1 MEDKL
6 ISPLAARLYEIGNEL
21 DRFDFLALTA
31 LAAPTLDKSEL
42 TEENRLVSCETKTW
56 YKLDYNGAV
65 RLTVESD
72 SLFVKGLCVVLSEI
86 AALSDTETLARGI
99 GFADECYRRGI
110 INDARRRG
118 LLSLEEKI
126 IKYITQIQK
135 ENANEKSN

>member
-6 ISPLAARLYEIGNEL
+6 ISPLAARLFEIDNEL
-21 DRFDFLALTA
+21 DRFDFLALAA
-31 LAAPTLDKSEL
+31 LGAPTLDKSEL
-42 TEENRLVSCETKTW
+42 TENNRLVSCETKTW
-56 YKLDYNGAV
+56 FKLGYDGAV

-72 SLFVKGLCVVLSEI
+72 SLFVKGLCIVLSEI

-126 IKYITQIQK
+126 KEYITQIK
-135 ENANEKSN
+135 GETK

>member
-6 ISPLAARLYEIGNEL
+6 ISPLAARLFEIDNEL
-21 DRFDFLALTA
+21 DRFDFLALAA
-31 LAAPTLDKSEL
+31 LGAPTLDKSEL
-42 TEENRLVSCETKTW
+42 CEESRLVSCETKTW
-56 YKLDYNGAV
+56 YKLDYDGAV

-72 SLFVKGLCVVLSEI
+72 SLFVKGLCVVLAEI

-126 IKYITQIQK
+126 KKYITQIPK
-135 ENANEKSN
+135 ERPNEKSN

>member
-6 ISPLAARLYEIGNEL
+6 ITPLAARLFEIDNEL
-21 DRFDFLALTA
+21 DRFDFLALAA
-31 LAAPTLDKSEL
+31 LGAPTLDKSEL
-42 TEENRLVSCETKTW
+42 TENNRLVSCETKTW
-56 YKLDYNGAV
+56 FKLGYDGAV

-72 SLFVKGLCVVLSEI
+72 SLFVKGLCIVLSEI

-126 IKYITQIQK
+126 KEYITQIK
-135 ENANEKSN
+135 GETK